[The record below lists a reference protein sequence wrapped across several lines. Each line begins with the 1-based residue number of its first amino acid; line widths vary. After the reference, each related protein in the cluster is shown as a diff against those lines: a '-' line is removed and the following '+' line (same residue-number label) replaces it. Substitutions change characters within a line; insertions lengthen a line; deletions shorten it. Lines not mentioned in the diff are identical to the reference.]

1 MFGFGSKKSQPKTC
15 LVVSVESS
23 HIRACF
29 VSVAPHQKPFI
40 VAEHIQKFSED
51 SSSSTHLKNMK
62 SSLHKTLQGLLEKH
76 PTKITET
83 YCVLGTSWYFSR
95 TYTHTHDEETPFLF
109 RERDS
114 KKILQDAVLDF
125 KEELA
130 RSQGVSKDDLL
141 AIEKNIVHIALNGY
155 EVSSLSRQHVRR
167 VELTSYVSYGY
178 RSQLEEIQEEIER
191 HVNAPVHMH
200 TSTLVQYV
208 VARDAFEYLENFVLV
223 SLGGKETEVTLVQ
236 QGALVFGTTF
246 SLGDSLVE
254 DYAKKYG
261 YTPATISSELSLL
274 SAGTLHVDASKPVS
288 RVIKGVEEEWRQA
301 FFDCIK
307 GISHHTAIPNQVVVL
322 SKPKTFFW
330 VEQALVDARNKHL
343 SISDSHLHAILMN
356 VEAIQP
362 FVGSKIINPD
372 LKLMMYASFTTL
384 RNVT

>member
-1 MFGFGSKKSQPKTC
+1 MFFFGSKKKKSQTH

-29 VSVAPHQKPFI
+29 VSVTPHQKPFI
-40 VAEHIQKFSED
+40 LVEHIQKFSED
-51 SSSSTHLKNMK
+51 SQPRAHLTNMK
-62 SSLHKTLQGLLEKH
+62 SSLHKTLQTLLEKH
-76 PTKITET
+76 PTKVSET

-114 KKILQDAVLDF
+114 KKILRDADLDF
-125 KEELA
+125 KQEL
-130 RSQGVSKDDLL
+130 SGTQGVSPDDLQSL
-141 AIEKNIVHIALNGY
+141 EKNIVHIALNGY
-155 EVSSLSRQHVRR
+155 EVSSLSRHHVRR

-178 RSQLEEIQEEIER
+178 RSQLEEIQEEIRR
-191 HVNAPVHMH
+191 HVSAPIHIH

-223 SLGGKETEVTLVQ
+223 SLAGKETEVTLVQ
-236 QGALVFGTTF
+236 HGALVFGTTF
-246 SLGDSLVE
+246 PLGDSLVE

-261 YTPATISSELSLL
+261 YTPATILSELSLL
-274 SAGTLHVDASKPVS
+274 SAGTLRNEASQPVS
-288 RVIKGVEEEWRQA
+288 RVIQGAEEEWRQA

-307 GISHHTAIPNQVVVL
+307 DMSRHTAIPNQVIVL

-330 VEQALVDARNKHL
+330 VQRALGDARNKHL

-362 FVGSKIINPD
+362 FVGSKIVNPD

-384 RNVT
+384 RNIT